1 MVALLSEMPGDK
13 DRNKK
18 TCSGNPAWA
27 RQRYLYLFQNKS
39 VDGARENNK
48 DREKTNFQTTKGRL
62 GKRAI
67 VIHVQG
73 VYVVLTD
80 HK

>member
-13 DRNKK
+13 DRNKE

-48 DREKTNFQTTKGRL
+48 DRKKDQLPDYKRQAREKGHSNSRSGCICGIDRP
-62 GKRAI
+62 
-67 VIHVQG
+67 
-73 VYVVLTD
+73 
-80 HK
+80 

>member
-13 DRNKK
+13 DRNKE
-18 TCSGNPAWA
+18 TSSGNSAWVLH
-27 RQRYLYLFQNKS
+27 RYLYLFQNKS
-39 VDGARENNK
+39 VDEARENNK
-48 DREKTNFQTTKGRL
+48 DRKKPNFQSTKGRL
-62 GKRAI
+62 GKRTI
-67 VIHVQG
+67 VIHVQS